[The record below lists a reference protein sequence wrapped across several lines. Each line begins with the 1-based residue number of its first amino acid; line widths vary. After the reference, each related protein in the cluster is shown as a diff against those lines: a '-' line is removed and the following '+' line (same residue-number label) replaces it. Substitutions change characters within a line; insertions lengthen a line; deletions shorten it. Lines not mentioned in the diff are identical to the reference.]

1 MTRRRALLQI
11 DNDTSNELFTPI
23 LDYGEEHLI
32 EEPGLVSHDTDPA
45 ALRPVEG
52 GIRKVTSRH
61 TTSFLFEKTGRVP
74 LTLDGA
80 LLLRSLKND
89 T

>member
-52 GIRKVTSRH
+52 GIRRVKSRH
-61 TTSFLFEKTGRVP
+61 TTSSLSEKPWRMP
-74 LTLDGA
+74 
-80 LLLRSLKND
+80 
-89 T
+89 

>member
-52 GIRKVTSRH
+52 GIRRVTSRH

-80 LLLRSLKND
+80 LLLKSLKGD